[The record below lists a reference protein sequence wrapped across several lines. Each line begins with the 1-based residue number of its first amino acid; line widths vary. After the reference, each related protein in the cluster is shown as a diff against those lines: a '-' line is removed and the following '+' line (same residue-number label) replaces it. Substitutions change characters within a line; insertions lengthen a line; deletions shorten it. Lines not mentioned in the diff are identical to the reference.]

1 MTTVNNQKELKAALD
16 KGERFIKA
24 GNKRMESALS
34 LIATWKGSVIEKV
47 ADKGVLGITAE
58 TILAIGI
65 AVAITCV
72 GIAVLLNRRGAV
84 VLKRTVDGDIVF
96 EIRTEK
102 ES

>member
-1 MTTVNNQKELKAALD
+1 MTTVNNQKELKVALD

-47 ADKGVLGITAE
+47 ADKGVLGITPE

-72 GIAVLLNRRGAV
+72 GIAVLLNRRGEV
-84 VLKRTVDGDIVF
+84 VIKRTVDGDTVF

-102 ES
+102 KT